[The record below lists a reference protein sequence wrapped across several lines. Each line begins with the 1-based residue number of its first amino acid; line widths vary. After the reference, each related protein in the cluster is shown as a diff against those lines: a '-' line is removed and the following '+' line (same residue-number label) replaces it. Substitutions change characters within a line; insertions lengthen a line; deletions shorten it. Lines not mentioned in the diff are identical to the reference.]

1 MLRTHLPPK
10 HPTYSHEISSDG
22 WLTLACANR
31 SAGAPLASIATPTI
45 RHRRQATA
53 PAKFVAESARCE
65 IPGDPTLGCGREG
78 LLLRRGLS
86 TQPGLFHGGD
96 GRESALGARWSRAG
110 CAQAAASACA
120 SCIKVLAPQMLAGW
134 GRCVV
139 EARGRQ
145 SCHSIVQAQQHKSW
159 QLCPISFLADL
170 TARS

>member
-1 MLRTHLPPK
+1 MLP
-10 HPTYSHEISSDG
+10 
-22 WLTLACANR
+22 
-31 SAGAPLASIATPTI
+31 
-45 RHRRQATA
+45 RR
-53 PAKFVAESARCE
+53 R
-65 IPGDPTLGCGREG
+65 
-78 LLLRRGLS
+78 LS
-86 TQPGLFHGGD
+86 TQPSLFHGGD

>member
-1 MLRTHLPPK
+1 MLLGPPAALPAPPPWSQALCRK
-10 HPTYSHEISSDG
+10 DSVGSRSRQNARIAEEIMPFVIFPDFQSS
-22 WLTLACANR
+22 
-31 SAGAPLASIATPTI
+31 SS
-45 RHRRQATA
+45 
-53 PAKFVAESARCE
+53 V
-65 IPGDPTLGCGREG
+65 GCGREG

-86 TQPGLFHGGD
+86 TQPSLFHGGD
-96 GRESALGARWSRAG
+96 GRKSALGAGWSRAG

-120 SCIKVLAPQMLAGW
+120 SFIKVPAPQMLAGW

>member
-1 MLRTHLPPK
+1 MALARIERAPPHLVLAR
-10 HPTYSHEISSDG
+10 DVG
-22 WLTLACANR
+22 WHSWHYKTAERHKREGETR
-31 SAGAPLASIATPTI
+31 SERWRKGKKKKRGKKQKSCPAAGACSI
-45 RHRRQATA
+45 
-53 PAKFVAESARCE
+53 
-65 IPGDPTLGCGREG
+65 GWGREG

-86 TQPGLFHGGD
+86 TQPSLFHGGD